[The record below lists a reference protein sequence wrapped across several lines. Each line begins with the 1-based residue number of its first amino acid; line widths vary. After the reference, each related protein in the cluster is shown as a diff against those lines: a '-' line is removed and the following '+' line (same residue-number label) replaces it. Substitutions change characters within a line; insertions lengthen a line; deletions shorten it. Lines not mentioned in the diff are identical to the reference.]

1 MAKNKD
7 KHDNFTFVVDLDD
20 YDNLEV
26 LRTVLLRAK

>member
-20 YDNLEV
+20 YDNLKV
-26 LRTVLLRAK
+26 LRTPT